1 MRCLARRS
9 GAFPGLAGDRVMSR
23 IVSSFAVMTKTWTG
37 GELDRL
43 SWAHRRTHEAMYED
57 KP

>member
-1 MRCLARRS
+1 
-9 GAFPGLAGDRVMSR
+9 MSR